1 MAVQTYD
8 PRSILMTVGGFP
20 VTGLD
25 DGVFLKVAMND
36 DAFSLKVGAG
46 GEAARARSNNN
57 SAEITFTLLQ
67 TSLCNDLFSGLYN
80 AGRLVPGRTDI
91 VPLLIKDLLGTT
103 LFSAA
108 TCWIKKLPDA
118 EFGKEISSREWVLE
132 TDDVFSIVG
141 GSL

>member
-8 PRSILMTVGGFP
+8 PRSILMTVGGVP

-25 DGVFLKVAMND
+25 DGVFLKIEMNE

-57 SAEITFTLLQ
+57 SAKLTFTLLQ
-67 TSLCNDLFSGLYN
+67 TSLCNDLFSALYQ
-80 AGRLVPGRTDI
+80 AGRLVPGSADV
-91 VPLLIKDLLGTT
+91 VPVLIKDLLGTS

-108 TCWIKKLPDA
+108 TCWITKLPDV
-118 EFGKEISSREWVLE
+118 EFGKEIASREWVME
-132 TDDVFSIVG
+132 TDDVFSIIG
-141 GSL
+141 GSI